1 MRLTKEPHPKTGKN
15 VSGVRKCDSCNKE
28 EFIAKPK
35 RWDICTSCIRK
46 ELYKTGKNVA
56 PKNFKKVSFVNF
68 CQTCDKCFNIKSEY
82 YRNQTF
88 CSATCWGDTRKGIS
102 PANKIWDSL
111 EDRSDY
117 YYQKYK
123 ADPKRWMDKVIRN
136 RIKSAIKNALNKQN
150 IKSKKFK
157 LGNIE
162 KIIGCTLK
170 EVIIHLESQFKSGMT
185 WKNWSLHGWHIDHIY
200 PISKVNTLDM
210 EELRKV
216 SNYKN
221 LRPMWATENRKKH
234 AKIVV
239 SLEEV
244 MNKEYNYER

>member
-1 MRLTKEPHPKTGKN
+1 MRLTKEAYPKTGKN

-35 RWDICTSCIRK
+35 RWDMCINCIRK

-56 PKNFKKVSFVNF
+56 PKYVKKVSFVNF
-68 CQTCDKCFNIKSEY
+68 CLTCDKCFSIKSEY

-123 ADPKRWMDKVIRN
+123 ADPKRWLAILVRN
-136 RIKSAIKNALNKQN
+136 RVKVVLKTQVNRKRIKNIN
-150 IKSKKFK
+150 IGKT
-157 LGNIE
+157 E
-162 KIIGCTLK
+162 EMIGCTTEFLMK
-170 EVIIHLESQFKSGMT
+170 HIESQFELNMT
-185 WKNWSLHGWHIDHIY
+185 WENWGLHGWHIDHIY
-200 PISKVNTLDM
+200 PLSKFNLTDREQL
-210 EELRKV
+210 LQAC
-216 SNYKN
+216 NYRN
-221 LRPMWATENRKKH
+221 LKPMWATENRKKH

-239 SLEEV
+239 SLEDV
-244 MNKEYNYER
+244 MNKEYNYDC